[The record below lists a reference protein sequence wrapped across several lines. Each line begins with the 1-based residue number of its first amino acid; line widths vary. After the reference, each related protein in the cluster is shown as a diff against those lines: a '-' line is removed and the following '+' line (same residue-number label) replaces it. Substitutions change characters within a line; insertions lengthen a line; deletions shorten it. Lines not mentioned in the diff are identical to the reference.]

1 MKKIVILYSFVI
13 TSFMA
18 ISGILNAAT
27 FAEIASAVTLFTP
40 LAFYFTILMLPKKH
54 RSGINGND
62 IVNIIPNQIEEGVV
76 KSLKNVKNPD
86 YDPERRKFLKL
97 IGAAGGSLFLL
108 TIFTRKAEAS
118 FFGSM
123 PGPGTVALK
132 NTAGSQIDPAEK
144 HPTDGYNI
152 TEIDDSGVDTYY
164 GYVNK
169 DGAWFIR
176 KELSTGAY
184 RYAKGASD
192 FTNVT
197 TGWPNRTNLTYSY
210 FNEVF

>member
-1 MKKIVILYSFVI
+1 MIIRKIITLYAFVI
-13 TSFMA
+13 TSFLT
-18 ISGILNAAT
+18 ISGILGAKNTPELITA
-27 FAEIASAVTLFTP
+27 ILFSP
-40 LAFYFTILMLPKKH
+40 LAFYFLILILPRKSKV
-54 RSGINGND
+54 
-62 IVNIIPNQIEEGVV
+62 IVNFDPILDIIPDKI
-76 KSLKNVKNPD
+76 KSIKNPD

-108 TIFTRKAEAS
+108 ATFTRKAEAS

-123 PGPGTVALK
+123 PGPGTVAVK
-132 NTAGSQIDPAEK
+132 NSSGVQIDPSEK

-164 GYVNK
+164 GYINK
-169 DGAWFIR
+169 DGAWYIQ

-184 RYAKGASD
+184 RYIKGSSD
-192 FTNVT
+192 FTNAT
-197 TGWPNRTNLTYSY
+197 TGWPNRTNLTYNY